1 MGKYGTRGA
10 VDGKDETAMMKRIFR
25 QMLVT
30 QIISSM
36 TVMICMLVDSVMIG
50 RFLGVDAMTA
60 YGLATPVLLIFAAFG
75 AILSAGIQVMCGK
88 TMATGDS
95 EGTNGCYSIAIALAA
110 AVSAVGLALVLAM
123 AGPISTLLGAG
134 RPGLENPVFGLT
146 RDYIRGFIVGAPAF
160 IFAQIMVP
168 FMQISGSRT
177 RLVVAVAAMTLS
189 DIAFDILN
197 VFVFHGGTLG
207 MGLASSLSYYIAFGI
222 GAAYFLRKGCMFRFR
237 RALVKGKKALEL
249 LSNGIPTVVNQI
261 SGVLLVFV
269 LNKLLLRVGQ
279 NAAVASYS
287 VLSTVG
293 NFCYCFGAGI
303 GSVALLLG
311 AIFYSDE
318 DRTALRSL
326 VRTMVRYALLLNV
339 VLIAVVLLAAPAL
352 VGLFLTDNQGARKM
366 AIEGVRIFALSLL
379 PSALNSSFKNY
390 FQGVGRI
397 RLSEAVSVMQNFAFI
412 ALSAW
417 ILSSFLAT
425 TGVWLGYLCGEALTL
440 LVVSILVW
448 RHAGR
453 LTLSAE
459 AYAFLP
465 DGFGAKPGEY
475 LELSLNSVQGAVD
488 ASRKAS
494 DFCAAHGETPRDCTM
509 IALCI
514 EEMTANIV
522 AHGFPMGGRDH
533 SVDLR
538 LLFKED
544 RRLIRI
550 RDDCVS
556 FDPVRYLELHS
567 DDDPTAHIGIRMVM
581 KMVKHANYVNSLG
594 LNNLTLEL

>member
-1 MGKYGTRGA
+1 MIRKL
-10 VDGKDETAMMKRIFR
+10 FR
-25 QMLVT
+25 QMLIT

-50 RFLGVDAMTA
+50 RFLGVNAMTA
-60 YGLATPVLLIFAAFG
+60 YGLATPILLIIAAFG
-75 AILSAGIQVMCGK
+75 SMLSAGIQVVCGK
-88 TMATGDS
+88 TMAGGDL
-95 EGTNGCYSIAIALAA
+95 EGTNGCYSVAIALAA
-110 AVSAVGLALVLAM
+110 AVSAVGLTLVLVFS
-123 AGPISTLLGAG
+123 GPLSTLLGAG
-134 RPGLENPVFGLT
+134 RPGPENPVYSLT

-177 RLVVAVAAMTLS
+177 RLVAAVAAMTLS

-197 VFVFHGGTLG
+197 VFVFHAGTLG
-207 MGLASSLSYYIAFGI
+207 MGLASSLSYYIAFAI
-222 GAAYFLRKGCMFRFR
+222 GAAYFLRKSCMFRFR
-237 RALVKGKKALEL
+237 PALVKAKQALEL
-249 LSNGIPTVVNQI
+249 LRSGIPTVVNQI

-287 VLSTVG
+287 VISTVG

-311 AIFYSDE
+311 SIFYSDE
-318 DRTALRSL
+318 DRPALQTL
-326 VRTMVRYALLLNV
+326 VRTMTRYAVLLDA
-339 VLIAVVLLAAPAL
+339 VLIAAVLLAAPTL
-352 VGLFLTDNQGARKM
+352 VSLFLTDNLDARRM
-366 AIEGVRIFALSLL
+366 AIQGVRLFSLSLL

-390 FQGVGRI
+390 YQGSGRT
-397 RLSEAVSVMQNFAFI
+397 RLSEAISVMQNFAFI
-412 ALSAW
+412 AVSALV
-417 ILSSFLAT
+417 LSSFLST
-425 TGVWLGYLCGEALTL
+425 TGVWLGYLCGETLTL
-440 LVVSILVW
+440 LVTSILVW

-465 DGFGAKPGEY
+465 RGFGAAEGDY
-475 LELSLNSVQGAVD
+475 LELSLNTLEGAV
-488 ASRKAS
+488 KAS
-494 DFCAAHGETPRDCTM
+494 QQAADFCAAHGEKPRDCTM

-522 AHGFPMGGRDH
+522 EHGFHKGGKDH

-538 LLFKED
+538 LLFRED

-556 FDPVRYLELHS
+556 FDPIRYLELHS
-567 DDDPTAHIGIRMVM
+567 DEDPMAHIGIRMVM
-581 KMVKHANYVNSLG
+581 KMVQRANYVNSLG